1 MGRPIRVVRKH
12 QGFTKATGTETGQCE
27 GNGDWA
33 VCGRRKEYSLRA
45 RGGLQGLPAWW
56 GKIHPPIGA
65 KIRAAGLGF
74 FLDAIS
80 HHLTEHKDLILMCA
94 MSERFWDT
102 TNTFHLPKIGEM
114 TLTPKDFTMIS
125 GLSFGGHWL
134 VMDHEIEGKKKQ
146 LKESLGTMPQYVRDT
161 SVKLTWLK
169 STFEYKKLEDKCNI
183 DCYVRAFMLYLIGT
197 TFVPSTSSIVNLR
210 FMASLWDV
218 HSLDQYN
225 WGGAAYATMFHYMA
239 HFSCKKLKS
248 LRGLLNVWAY
258 EYLHLGTPSLN
269 QQKADTFPRLSRW
282 TSANRVSSTKP
293 RSKLV
298 ELRRM
303 IDNLTPEDVNWNPWF
318 VVNLP
323 KEFQYCQI
331 LLKRRVLFECA
342 FGRYLHL
349 GERVFSQTVHKYSP
363 RIPKNPHVTMR
374 RGRLMET
381 SDLESTFEG
390 FEITNFHLARVKNS
404 QYFRFCEEN
413 LLGPLVE
420 TKEVQSEGMV
430 SEEGSNLER
439 RMMPSTPYHE
449 NRSGFR
455 PFSKKYPSFP
465 PWEVPMIN
473 AEGVMEMQPI
483 PRLHSDFAN
492 ASYTIIESL
501 KKPPPYQLSSSQA
514 NLDRQA
520 ALLEQAKGSIWF
532 MEDYLRNMGHSTRG
546 GASNVSGVIQ
556 DSDLPQ
562 CPSMLY
568 THNSQRPD
576 KSAPTRQITS
586 QQGFSNFPF
595 LDESDEIDSED
606 SEEEEEEEH
615 NGCRN
620 KCGRQ

>member
-1 MGRPIRVVRKH
+1 MASSSSLPNYLSFENQRTRCLDIGFNPDEGLLQDPQKH
-12 QGFTKATGTETGQCE
+12 RSNDVKQG
-27 GNGDWA
+27 
-33 VCGRRKEYSLRA
+33 KEYSLRA

-114 TLTPKDFTMIS
+114 TLTPEDFTMIS

-146 LKESLGTMPQYVRDT
+146 LKESLGAMPQYVRGT

-169 STFEYKKLEDKCNI
+169 STFEDKKPEDECNI
-183 DCYVRAFMLYLIGT
+183 DRCVRAFMLYLVGT
-197 TFVPSTSSIVNLR
+197 AFVPSTSSTVDLR

-218 HSLDQYN
+218 NSLNQYN

-239 HFSCKKLKS
+239 HFSRKKLKS
-248 LRGLLNVWAY
+248 LGGLLNVWEVWAY

-269 QQKADTFPRLSRW
+269 QHKADTFPRLSRR

-293 RSKLV
+293 RSKLA
-298 ELRRM
+298 ELRRY
-303 IDNLTPEDVNWNPWF
+303 W
-318 VVNLP
+318 
-323 KEFQYCQI
+323 Y
-331 LLKRRVLFECA
+331 
-342 FGRYLHL
+342 L
-349 GERVFSQTVHKYSP
+349 GERVFSQTVHRYSP
-363 RIPKNPHVTMR
+363 RIPKNPPVTMR

-390 FEITNFHLARVKNS
+390 FEIINFHFARVKNS
-404 QYFRFCEEN
+404 RYFRFCEEN

-439 RMMPSTPYHE
+439 RKMPSTPYHE

-455 PFSKKYPSFP
+455 PFSEKYPSFP

-473 AEGVMEMQPI
+473 AEG
-483 PRLHSDFAN
+483 LDSDFAN
-492 ASYTIIESL
+492 ASYAIIESL
-501 KKPPPYQLSSSQA
+501 KNLHLNNSQA
-514 NLDRQA
+514 VYARQFKIQADLDRQA
-520 ALLEQAKGSIWF
+520 ALLEQAEGSIRF
-532 MEDYLRNMGHSTRG
+532 MEDYLRNMGHSARG
-546 GASNVSGVIQ
+546 GASNASGVIQ
-556 DSDLPQ
+556 DSDMPQ
-562 CPSMLY
+562 CPFVPY
-568 THNSQRPD
+568 THNFQKPD
-576 KSAPTRQITS
+576 KSASTRQITS

-595 LDESDEIDSED
+595 LDESDEIDSEE
-606 SEEEEEEEH
+606 SEEEEEEH

-620 KCGRQ
+620 KRGRQ

>member
-1 MGRPIRVVRKH
+1 MASSSSLPNYLSFENQRTRCLDIGFNPDEGLLQDPQKH
-12 QGFTKATGTETGQCE
+12 RSNDVKQG
-27 GNGDWA
+27 N
-33 VCGRRKEYSLRA
+33 EYSLRA

-114 TLTPKDFTMIS
+114 TLTPEDFTMIS

-146 LKESLGTMPQYVRDT
+146 LKESLGAMPQYVRGT

-169 STFEYKKLEDKCNI
+169 STFEDKKPEDECNI
-183 DCYVRAFMLYLIGT
+183 DRCVRAFMLYLVGT
-197 TFVPSTSSIVNLR
+197 AFVPSTSSTVDLR

-218 HSLDQYN
+218 NSLNQYN

-239 HFSCKKLKS
+239 HFSRKKLKS
-248 LRGLLNVWAY
+248 LGGLLNVWEVWAY

-269 QQKADTFPRLSRW
+269 QHKADTFPRLSRR

-293 RSKLV
+293 RSKLA
-298 ELRRM
+298 ELRRY
-303 IDNLTPEDVNWNPWF
+303 W
-318 VVNLP
+318 
-323 KEFQYCQI
+323 Y
-331 LLKRRVLFECA
+331 
-342 FGRYLHL
+342 L
-349 GERVFSQTVHKYSP
+349 GERVFSQTVHRYSP
-363 RIPKNPHVTMR
+363 RIPKNPPVTMR

-381 SDLESTFEG
+381 SDLESAFEG
-390 FEITNFHLARVKNS
+390 FEIVNFHFARVKNS

-439 RMMPSTPYHE
+439 RKMPSTPSHE

-455 PFSKKYPSFP
+455 PFSEKYPSFP

-483 PRLHSDFAN
+483 PRVSRVPFVPWTGGPLDSDFAN

-501 KKPPPYQLSSSQA
+501 KNLHLTNSQA
-514 NLDRQA
+514 AYARQFKMQADLDRQA
-520 ALLEQAKGSIWF
+520 ALLEQAKGSIRF
-532 MEDYLRNMGHSTRG
+532 MEDYLRNMGHSARD
-546 GASNVSGVIQ
+546 GASNASGVIQ
-556 DSDLPQ
+556 DLDMPQ
-562 CPSMLY
+562 CPFVPY
-568 THNSQRPD
+568 THNSQKPD
-576 KSAPTRQITS
+576 KSASTRQITS

-595 LDESDEIDSED
+595 LDESDEIDSEE
-606 SEEEEEEEH
+606 SEEEEEEH

-620 KCGRQ
+620 KRGRQ